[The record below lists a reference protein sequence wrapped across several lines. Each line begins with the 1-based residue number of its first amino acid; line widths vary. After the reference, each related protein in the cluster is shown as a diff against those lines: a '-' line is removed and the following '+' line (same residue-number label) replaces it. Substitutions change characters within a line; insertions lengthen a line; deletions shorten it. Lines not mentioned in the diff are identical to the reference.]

1 MNYSSISRCNSAI
14 TGGMPESGFASRGQ
28 RTILPDAG
36 LSALIG
42 RNGA

>member
-28 RTILPDAG
+28 RPIVPDM
-36 LSALIG
+36 LLRVLI
-42 RNGA
+42 A